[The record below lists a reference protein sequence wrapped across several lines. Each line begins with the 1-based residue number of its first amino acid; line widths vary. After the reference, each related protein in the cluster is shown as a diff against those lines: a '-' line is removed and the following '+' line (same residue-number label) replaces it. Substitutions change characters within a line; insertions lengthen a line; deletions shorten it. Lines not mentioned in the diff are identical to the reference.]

1 MSSILAH
8 RDDGS
13 GPPILL
19 LNGGLMSIAAWDPFL
34 PFFGD
39 RFRIVRCDFRG
50 QLLSP
55 GEPHSD
61 MVGHADDVVA
71 VLDELGIDRIHVIGP
86 SYGGAV
92 ALMLA
97 ARYPE
102 RVHSLVIATATDRL
116 TEAMLADS
124 QKLQAASR
132 AAASGGD
139 RLKVYQ
145 LFAPNTFSEKWLAT
159 QPPDLLEQRARQIA
173 LLPDAFFSGLAD
185 IMAALD
191 TLDLENELPRIKA
204 PTLVIGAELD
214 KVFPVE
220 HSKALAQAIEGAR
233 LTILPDVGHAAIVE
247 NPPAFFG
254 PMVSFIA
261 EQSGATSDQG
271 PGDA

>member
-1 MSSILAH
+1 MSPILAH

-13 GPPILL
+13 GPPVLL

-39 RFRIVRCDFRG
+39 RFRIVRCDLRG

-55 GEPHSD
+55 GTPHAD
-61 MVGHADDVVA
+61 MFGHADDVLA
-71 VLDELGIDRIHVIGP
+71 VLDHLGIDRIHVIGP

-92 ALMLA
+92 ATILA
-97 ARYPE
+97 ARHPD
-102 RVHSLVIATATDRL
+102 RVQSLVIATATDRL
-116 TEAMLADS
+116 TDRMLADS
-124 QKLQAASR
+124 RELQATAR
-132 AAASGGD
+132 DAASGGD

-145 LFAPNTFSEKWLAT
+145 LFAPNTFSEKWLAS

-173 LLPDAFFSGLAD
+173 MLPDTFFSGLAD
-185 IMAALD
+185 LMAALD
-191 TLDLENELPRIKA
+191 TLDLGDELPRIKA

-220 HSKALAQAIEGAR
+220 HSKSLARAIPGAR
-233 LTILPDVGHAAIVE
+233 LTIIPDVGHAAIVE

-254 PMVSFIA
+254 PMVSFIDEQA
-261 EQSGATSDQG
+261 ENATS
-271 PGDA
+271 